1 MVDNLSY
8 HIDNVAVNPDSPI
21 IEYTITANPPANTGF
36 HNTREFTIYHNVDTN
51 TSTGDVVAF
60 GEWLSLD
67 DKTAQA
73 VYLAAIRSSH

>member
-1 MVDNLSY
+1 MIDSLIY
-8 HIDNVAVNPDSPI
+8 HIDNVAVSPDSPI
-21 IEYTITANPPANTGF
+21 MEYTITANLPADTGF
-36 HNTREFTIYHNVDTN
+36 CNTREFTIYHNADTN